1 MHASIPDFL
10 SQAILVTILVL
21 ASIIHDP
28 MSELDFVSI
37 GDITTDEFIQLR
49 EDRAVVNRALSGRDV
64 LSMYFGDKLEYD
76 NAINVPAVGNSP
88 NAAVSAKRLGL
99 NTALVTDIGNDE
111 GGEEIRV
118 WLENEGIDTRFV
130 DVHEGKETNHHY
142 VLRYGPERTILIKHE
157 TYDYVVP
164 DMGSPKWV
172 YFSSV
177 GEHGI
182 EYHHQIAAYVREHEG
197 TKLSFQPGSF
207 QIQLGH
213 DALKDVYAASELFF
227 CNKEEAQQI
236 VESQEEDI
244 SKLLEM
250 LKALGPTIP
259 VITDGPSGAFA
270 LAEDG
275 VWHMPMYPDPA
286 PPVDRTGAGDAFSST
301 FTAALALGNDV
312 PTALRWGPINS
323 MSVVQHVGA
332 QKGLLSRSQLE
343 EHLASA
349 PEDYVATK
357 LS

>member
-1 MHASIPDFL
+1 MD
-10 SQAILVTILVL
+10 
-21 ASIIHDP
+21 
-28 MSELDFVSI
+28 ELDFVAI

-49 EDRAVVNRALSGRDV
+49 EDRAIINKALSGRKV
-64 LSMYFGDKLEYD
+64 LSMYFGDKLEYEG
-76 NAINVPAVGNSP
+76 AINVPAVGNSP

-99 NTALVTDIGNDE
+99 RTGLVTDIGDDE
-111 GGEEIRV
+111 GGEEIMN
-118 WLENEGIDTRFV
+118 WLKDEGVDTAYV
-130 DVHEGKETNHHY
+130 DVHQGKETNHHY

-157 TYDYVVP
+157 TYDYEVP

-182 EYHHQIAAYVREHEG
+182 DYHHEIAKYVAEHEG

-207 QIQLGH
+207 QIELGV
-213 DALKDVYAASELFF
+213 DALKDVYEASELFF

-236 VESQEEDI
+236 LGTDEDNISELLKRVQE
-244 SKLLEM
+244 
-250 LKALGPTIP
+250 LGPTIP
-259 VITDGPSGAFA
+259 VITDGPEGAYA

-301 FTAALALGNDV
+301 FTSALALGHDV

-332 QKGLLSRSQLE
+332 QKGLLSREQLE
-343 EHLASA
+343 EYLKNA
-349 PEDYVATK
+349 PEDYQAKKV
-357 LS
+357 